1 MPLTDKEVRSAQ
13 PSEKAYRLY
22 DARGLYLE
30 VHPSGGKWLRL
41 KYRFA
46 GKEKRLSL
54 GVYPEVSLKKA
65 RENRDEC
72 RRDMANGVDPGENR
86 KAMKSART
94 DRAANKIGR
103 AHV

>member
-30 VHPSGGKWLRL
+30 VHPSGGKWWRL

-54 GVYPEVSLKKA
+54 GVYPEVSLKKH
-65 RENRDEC
+65 
-72 RRDMANGVDPGENR
+72 
-86 KAMKSART
+86 ART
-94 DRAANKIGR
+94 GMNAAGIWPVASIQAKIAR
-103 AHV
+103 R